1 MIIIDHAIAEDTGN
15 GAQISFDIVGSVGN
29 IYKVWIKAS
38 PSCTCPDHMYRRN
51 RCKHIAY
58 VMLNALSGTDEQI
71 AQRFFYREDLNHMRE
86 SPALK
91 RFEAAK
97 AAQNPQGTRRPVEGE
112 CAICFMGM
120 EETEEIVW
128 CQYGC
133 GNNLHGFCMNKWS
146 KSSGGNVRCVY
157 CRALWDAEKKNPQA
171 DAIRNAGVRRGMYV
185 NVAEQFGM
193 TGSSGMYLSIFI
205 VPGAITYTLY
215 LPERKVSPGKL
226 RATESREADSNEELD
241 GDAM

>member
-1 MIIIDHAIAEDTGN
+1 MIIIDHAIVEDTGN

-71 AQRFFYREDLNHMRE
+71 AQRFFYREDLNHMRG

-157 CRALWDAEKKNPQA
+157 W
-171 DAIRNAGVRRGMYV
+171 
-185 NVAEQFGM
+185 
-193 TGSSGMYLSIFI
+193 
-205 VPGAITYTLY
+205 
-215 LPERKVSPGKL
+215 
-226 RATESREADSNEELD
+226 
-241 GDAM
+241 